1 MRFTQ
6 DSNNSSLT
14 TLESQPPPPVIFP
27 ATVPLLNASTGF
39 PPESSPFYH
48 PASSYLDVR
57 PRLGS
62 STSSVGMANA
72 PRSHPLPNLG
82 YKTTRDIYS
91 SVTPGYTRAL
101 DHPQRS
107 PPFSVHSRRHPL
119 SPTPSP
125 GLGFT
130 TNPIRTMDPP
140 YGAKSNQNIP
150 PLQGIQQH
158 GQLAY
163 ATGHSPIKVEINGTI
178 DKGFFLSEGEWTCY
192 RRNYFSCICSYSLT
206 PNYPGAA
213 MHYTPNSSATH
224 YEVFGFAMSISA
236 MVHES
241 DTHTIDLVQ
250 HTPKRDKGP
259 VSRPDRVEL
268 SPKPPQQTP
277 HPLGTLYPDSHG
289 HSHRLGVGGAS
300 GGLYDGFSQSPS
312 GHPTEHTFER
322 IQFKQATANNGKRRA
337 AQQYYHL
344 VVELHAHVGEI
355 GRGVADQWMKVAH
368 RKSAKMIVRGRSPG
382 HYQSERRGSASSG
395 PGAAGGSLSGYAP
408 QMQDYGPGSSM
419 LGSTYSTGNYEH
431 RGQYGGHNRPH
442 DLPMEPVMSVEDV
455 KALDS
460 SKDYQYYPTPIYEG
474 NDTRQ
479 GIEMFT
485 HRTDSEPVV
494 TSMADSLDPSAS
506 RLKNEHDTLPSLFYP
521 NQSQAYNNMSR
532 GCSRFEGKSTSAGYY
547 PQMMPQST

>member
-1 MRFTQ
+1 
-6 DSNNSSLT
+6 
-14 TLESQPPPPVIFP
+14 
-27 ATVPLLNASTGF
+27 
-39 PPESSPFYH
+39 
-48 PASSYLDVR
+48 
-57 PRLGS
+57 
-62 STSSVGMANA
+62 
-72 PRSHPLPNLG
+72 
-82 YKTTRDIYS
+82 
-91 SVTPGYTRAL
+91 
-101 DHPQRS
+101 
-107 PPFSVHSRRHPL
+107 
-119 SPTPSP
+119 
-125 GLGFT
+125 
-130 TNPIRTMDPP
+130 MDPP

-224 YEVFGFAMSISA
+224 YEVYGFAMSISA

-241 DTHTIDLVQ
+241 DTHSIDLVQ

-289 HSHRLGVGGAS
+289 HSHRLGVGPAS
-300 GGLYDGFSQSPS
+300 GGLYDGFNQSPS

-355 GRGVADQWMKVAH
+355 GRG
-368 RKSAKMIVRGRSPG
+368 
-382 HYQSERRGSASSG
+382 
-395 PGAAGGSLSGYAP
+395 GYAP

-431 RGQYGGHNRPH
+431 RGQYSGHNRPH

-455 KALDS
+455 KALES

-494 TSMADSLDPSAS
+494 TSMADTMELSAS
-506 RLKNEHDTLPSLFYP
+506 RLKHEHDSTLPSLFYP
-521 NQSQAYNNMSR
+521 NPSTAYSNMSR
-532 GCSRFEGKSTSAGYY
+532 GCNRFEGKPTSAGYY
-547 PQMMPQST
+547 PQMLPQST

>member
-268 SPKPPQQTP
+268 SPKPPQQTT

-300 GGLYDGFSQSPS
+300 GASTTAS
-312 GHPTEHTFER
+312 
-322 IQFKQATANNGKRRA
+322 FKQATANNGKRRA

>member
-1 MRFTQ
+1 MCADNKIHPRLQQLLINDVRKSTA
-6 DSNNSSLT
+6 T
-14 TLESQPPPPVIFP
+14 AP
-27 ATVPLLNASTGF
+27 TVPLLNASTGF
-39 PPESSPFYH
+39 PPENSPFYH
-48 PASSYLDVR
+48 PGSNYLDVR

-91 SVTPGYTRAL
+91 SFIL
-101 DHPQRS
+101 DGTHC
-107 PPFSVHSRRHPL
+107 RRHPA
-119 SPTPSP
+119 P
-125 GLGFT
+125 GLDSPQTQSGPWIHHT
-130 TNPIRTMDPP
+130 EPKATRTSPLSR
-140 YGAKSNQNIP
+140 ASNNM
-150 PLQGIQQH
+150 GNST
-158 GQLAY
+158 Y

-224 YEVFGFAMSISA
+224 YEVYGFAMSISA

-289 HSHRLGVGGAS
+289 HSHRLGVGPAS
-300 GGLYDGFSQSPS
+300 GGLYDGFNQSPS

-408 QMQDYGPGSSM
+408 QMQDYAPGSSM

-431 RGQYGGHNRPH
+431 RGQYSGHNRPH

-455 KALDS
+455 KALES

-485 HRTDSEPVV
+485 HRTDPEPVV
-494 TSMADSLDPSAS
+494 TSMADNMELSTS
-506 RLKNEHDTLPSLFYP
+506 RLKHEHDGTLPSLFYP
-521 NQSQAYNNMSR
+521 NPSTAYSNMSR
-532 GCSRFEGKSTSAGYY
+532 GCNRFEGKPTSAGYY
-547 PQMMPQST
+547 PQMLPQST

>member
-1 MRFTQ
+1 
-6 DSNNSSLT
+6 
-14 TLESQPPPPVIFP
+14 
-27 ATVPLLNASTGF
+27 
-39 PPESSPFYH
+39 
-48 PASSYLDVR
+48 
-57 PRLGS
+57 
-62 STSSVGMANA
+62 
-72 PRSHPLPNLG
+72 
-82 YKTTRDIYS
+82 
-91 SVTPGYTRAL
+91 
-101 DHPQRS
+101 
-107 PPFSVHSRRHPL
+107 
-119 SPTPSP
+119 
-125 GLGFT
+125 
-130 TNPIRTMDPP
+130 MDPP

-150 PLQGIQQH
+150 PLQGMQQH

-163 ATGHSPIKVEINGTI
+163 STGHSPIKVEINGTI
-178 DKGFFLSEGEWTCY
+178 DKGFFLSENEWTCY

-224 YEVFGFAMSISA
+224 YEVHGFAMSISA

-259 VSRPDRVEL
+259 VSRPD
-268 SPKPPQQTP
+268 
-277 HPLGTLYPDSHG
+277 SHG
-289 HSHRLGVGGAS
+289 HSHRLGVGPAS
-300 GGLYDGFSQSPS
+300 GGLYEGFNQPPS

-382 HYQSERRGSASSG
+382 HYQSERRGSTSSG

-419 LGSTYSTGNYEH
+419 LGSSYNTGSYEH
-431 RGQYGGHNRPH
+431 RGQYSGRNRPH

-455 KALDS
+455 KALES

-474 NDTRQ
+474 NDNRQ

-485 HRTDSEPVV
+485 HRGDPEPVG
-494 TSMADSLDPSAS
+494 TSMADNMELSAS
-506 RLKNEHDTLPSLFYP
+506 RLKHEHDSTLPSLFYP
-521 NQSQAYNNMSR
+521 NPSTAYNNISR
-532 GCSRFEGKSTSAGYY
+532 GCNRFEGKPTSAGYY
-547 PQMMPQST
+547 PQMLPQST